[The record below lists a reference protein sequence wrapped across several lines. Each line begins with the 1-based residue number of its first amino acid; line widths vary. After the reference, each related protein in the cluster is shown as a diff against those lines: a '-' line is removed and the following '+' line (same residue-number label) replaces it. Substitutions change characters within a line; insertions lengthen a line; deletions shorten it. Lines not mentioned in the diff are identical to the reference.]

1 MSSRNAKCIPWAN
14 YPYSTKGA
22 TGGFAGFNS
31 LIIVCGGEKPDIS
44 DVCGGDIPDM
54 SDKCNIVTPKK
65 TEILTTMQSA
75 RYDASSLILKEKILW
90 VCGGNNGINILSS
103 SEYIEIESTA
113 GPEMPEALEGHKM
126 IAITDDLILFTGGSL
141 SSTSQG

>member
-1 MSSRNAKCIPWAN
+1 MSSGSAQCPPWAN

-31 LIIVCGGEKPDIS
+31 LIIICGGIS
-44 DVCGGDIPDM
+44 DVCGGDNLDI

-65 TEILTTMQSA
+65 TEILTTMQSG

-90 VCGGNNGINILSS
+90 VCGGNNGRYALSS
-103 SEYIEIESTA
+103 TEYIEIESTA
-113 GPEMPEALEGHKM
+113 GPQMRVALEGHKM
-126 IAITDDLILFTGGSL
+126 VAITDDLILFIGGFS
-141 SSTSQG
+141 SSTRQG